1 MNSSNNHNNNHN
13 HNDDDNDNDNN
24 DDDDDDD
31 DDGDDDD
38 DDNEIIAQKFYEQYS
53 LCTLLNY
60 CTLVLSY
67 FLNDKE
73 NIVAVLFHF

>member
-1 MNSSNNHNNNHN
+1 MNSSNNHSNNHN
-13 HNDDDNDNDNN
+13 HNDDDNDNDN
-24 DDDDDDD
+24 DDDD
-31 DDGDDDD
+31 DDDD

>member
-13 HNDDDNDNDNN
+13 HNDDDNDNDN
-24 DDDDDDD
+24 DDDD
-31 DDGDDDD
+31 DDDD
-38 DDNEIIAQKFYEQYS
+38 DDNEIIVQKFYEQYS
-53 LCTLLNY
+53 LFICTLLNY

>member
-13 HNDDDNDNDNN
+13 HNDDDNDND
-24 DDDDDDD
+24 DDD
-31 DDGDDDD
+31 DDDD
-38 DDNEIIAQKFYEQYS
+38 DDNEIIVQKFYEQYS
-53 LCTLLNY
+53 LFICTLLNY

>member
-13 HNDDDNDNDNN
+13 HNDDDNDND
-24 DDDDDDD
+24 DDDD
-31 DDGDDDD
+31 DDDD

-53 LCTLLNY
+53 LFICTLLNY

>member
-13 HNDDDNDNDNN
+13 HNDDDNDNDN
-24 DDDDDDD
+24 DDD
-31 DDGDDDD
+31 DDDD

>member
-13 HNDDDNDNDNN
+13 HNDDDNDNDN
-24 DDDDDDD
+24 DD
-31 DDGDDDD
+31 DDDD
-38 DDNEIIAQKFYEQYS
+38 DDNEIIVQKFYEQYS
-53 LCTLLNY
+53 LFICTLLNY

>member
-13 HNDDDNDNDNN
+13 HNDDDNDNDN
-24 DDDDDDD
+24 
-31 DDGDDDD
+31 DDDD
-38 DDNEIIAQKFYEQYS
+38 DDNEIIVQKFYEQYS
-53 LCTLLNY
+53 LFICTLLNY